1 MKSYV
6 GLGVLGLGNV
16 ASAVIRALAG
26 RAEYLERQIGRPF
39 QVRQVLVRDLDK
51 VRDVSLD
58 GTELTTDFGAVLADD
73 EIQVI
78 VELMGG
84 VEPANTYLRRALIAG
99 KHVVTAN
106 KELMAAYGPE
116 LLDLA
121 SEHDRDLYFEASVGG
136 GIPLIGPFR
145 QDLAANQIS
154 EVHAILNG
162 TTNFILTAMASGHR
176 ELSHI
181 HI

>member
-58 GTELTTDFGAVLADD
+58 GTELTTDFGAV
-73 EIQVI
+73 
-78 VELMGG
+78 
-84 VEPANTYLRRALIAG
+84 
-99 KHVVTAN
+99 
-106 KELMAAYGPE
+106 
-116 LLDLA
+116 
-121 SEHDRDLYFEASVGG
+121 
-136 GIPLIGPFR
+136 
-145 QDLAANQIS
+145 
-154 EVHAILNG
+154 
-162 TTNFILTAMASGHR
+162 
-176 ELSHI
+176 
-181 HI
+181 